1 MEKSESAVGTA
12 IEIKEKYE
20 IRRKINFNTILF
32 LICLLGLSIRLLY
45 FFLVAADN
53 QLSGDASSYHLTANL
68 FADGL
73 GFTEPF
79 RYLFGATDLVPIE
92 GELVEVVTPIGHMEP
107 TAGHPPMWTLLLS
120 IGSFLGFTTVFQQQI
135 FSIFLGIPSIV
146 LAGLI
151 GRKIGS
157 EKLGLITAS
166 LTATYAFIW
175 INDGLLMA
183 ETCAITAAFAC
194 ILAGLV
200 FAENQ
205 KMKNALIFGCVG
217 GLAALCRAEL
227 LIYLPLVAAVIL
239 FKKKISWRIKI
250 VRYLSIGLV
259 ALLVISPWVIR
270 NLYSFE
276 EDVFL
281 SDGAGTVLVQANCD
295 STYYG
300 QNLGYWE
307 LKCGQPPPY
316 GKNGELLDESQRD
329 IIVRDRSLDYIA
341 DHKKRLITVVA
352 PARIGRMW
360 GAYKPIEQLRL
371 DVLADRRSLTISSIG
386 FGQYLL
392 LLPLSLIAILKL
404 WKKRREIIFITSA
417 WIPVVTFTAAL
428 TFGNTR
434 YRTAAE
440 TSLVILAA
448 FSIDL
453 LIKKFAKKSELF
465 DRDV

>member
-1 MEKSESAVGTA
+1 MRKVNLIMKTAMETKEKSSV
-12 IEIKEKYE
+12 IKKLG
-20 IRRKINFNTILF
+20 FNKVLL
-32 LICLLGLSIRLLY
+32 LICLLGFFIRLLY
-45 FFLVAADN
+45 FFLIAADN
-53 QLSGDASSYHLTANL
+53 QLSGDASSYHLTANI

-79 RYLFGATDLVPIE
+79 RYLFGAIDSVPIE
-92 GELVEVVTPIGHMEP
+92 GKLIEVITPIGHIEP

-135 FSIFLGIPSIV
+135 FSIFLGIPSII

-151 GRKIGS
+151 GKKVGS
-157 EKLGLITAS
+157 EQLGLITAS

-175 INDGLLMA
+175 INEGLLMA
-183 ETCAITAAFAC
+183 ETCAITGAMAS
-194 ILAGLV
+194 ILAALV
-200 FAENQ
+200 LAENQ
-205 KMKNALIFGCVG
+205 NMKNALIFGCVG

-227 LIYLPLVAAVIL
+227 LIYLPLVGAVIL
-239 FKKKISWRIKI
+239 FNKKISWRRKI
-250 VRYLSIGLV
+250 LQYLSIGLA
-259 ALLVISPWVIR
+259 ALIVISPWVIR

-276 EDVFL
+276 ENVFL

-307 LKCGQPPPY
+307 LKCGEPPPY
-316 GKNGELLDESQRD
+316 GENGELLDESQRD
-329 IIVRDRSLDYIA
+329 IVVRERAFDYISEN
-341 DHKKRLITVVA
+341 KKRFITVVA

-371 DVLADRRSLTISSIG
+371 DVLADRRSFAISLIG

-392 LLPLSLIAILKL
+392 LLPLSLMAIFKL
-404 WKKRREIIFITSA
+404 WKKRRETIYITSA
-417 WIPVVTFTAAL
+417 WIPIVTLTAAL
-428 TFGNTR
+428 AFGNTR

-440 TSLVILAA
+440 ASLVILAA
-448 FSIDL
+448 FSIDIL
-453 LIKKFAKKSELF
+453 VKKFTEKSTPM
-465 DRDV
+465 

>member
-1 MEKSESAVGTA
+1 MIRIKPDLKTSLEVREKCSS
-12 IEIKEKYE
+12 IKKLG
-20 IRRKINFNTILF
+20 FNQALL
-32 LICLLGLSIRLLY
+32 LICLFGLLIRLLY
-45 FFLVAADN
+45 FFLVAANN
-53 QLSGDASSYHLTANL
+53 QISGDAASYHLTANI

-79 RYLFGATDLVPIE
+79 RYLFGAIDLVPIK
-92 GELVEVVTPIGHMEP
+92 GELVEIITPIGHTEP

-120 IGSFLGFTTVFQQQI
+120 IGSFLNFTTVYQQQI
-135 FSIFLGIPSIV
+135 FSIFLGVPSIF

-151 GRKIGS
+151 GKKIGS
-157 EKLGLITAS
+157 ERLGLITAS

-194 ILAGLV
+194 ILSGLN
-200 FAENQ
+200 FA
-205 KMKNALIFGCVG
+205 KDLSMKNAFIFACVG

-239 FKKKISWRIKI
+239 FKKEFSWRIKI
-250 VRYLSIGLV
+250 LRYLSIGLV

-276 EDVFL
+276 ENVFL

-300 QNLGYWE
+300 QNIGYWE

-316 GKNGELLDESQRD
+316 GTNGELLDESQRD
-329 IIVRDRSLDYIA
+329 IVVRDRSFDYITEN
-341 DHKKRLITVVA
+341 KKRLITVVA

-371 DVLADRRSLTISSIG
+371 DVLADRRSFGISLIG

-404 WKKRREIIFITSA
+404 WKKRKELLFITSA
-417 WIPVVTFTAAL
+417 WIPIVTFTAAL

-448 FSIDL
+448 VSLDL
-453 LIKKFAKKSELF
+453 LVKRFTGKSKTT
-465 DRDV
+465 

>member
-1 MEKSESAVGTA
+1 MNPIVTTVMET
-12 IEIKEKYE
+12 KEKHDL
-20 IRRKINFNTILF
+20 IKRLGFNKILL
-32 LICLLGLSIRLLY
+32 LICLLGFFIRLLY
-45 FFLVAADN
+45 FLLVAADN
-53 QLSGDASSYHLTANL
+53 QLSGDASSYHLTANI

-79 RYLFGATDLVPIE
+79 RYLFGAIDSVPVE
-92 GELVEVVTPIGHMEP
+92 GELIEVITPIGHIEP

-135 FSIFLGIPSIV
+135 FSIFFGIPSII

-151 GRKIGS
+151 GRRIVS
-157 EKLGLITAS
+157 ERLGLITAS

-183 ETCAITAAFAC
+183 ETCAITGAMAS
-194 ILAGLV
+194 ILAALV

-205 KMKNALIFGCVG
+205 NMKNALIFGCVG

-239 FKKKISWRIKI
+239 FKEKISWRTKI
-250 VRYLSIGLV
+250 LRYLSIGLA
-259 ALLVISPWVIR
+259 ALIIISPWVIR

-276 EDVFL
+276 ENVFL

-307 LKCGQPPPY
+307 LKCGEPPPY
-316 GKNGELLDESQRD
+316 GEDGELLDESQRD
-329 IIVRDRSLDYIA
+329 IVVRERAFDYISE
-341 DHKKRLITVVA
+341 HKKRFITVVA

-371 DVLADRRSLTISSIG
+371 DVLADRRSFAISLIG

-392 LLPLSLIAILKL
+392 LLPLSLMAILKL
-404 WKKRREIIFITSA
+404 WKKQRETLFITAA
-417 WIPVVTFTAAL
+417 WIPIVTFTATLA
-428 TFGNTR
+428 FGNTR

-440 TSLVILAA
+440 ASLVVLAA
-448 FSIDL
+448 FSID
-453 LIKKFAKKSELF
+453 IFMKKISEKSQSI
-465 DRDV
+465 

>member
-1 MEKSESAVGTA
+1 MMNTA
-12 IEIKEKYE
+12 LETKEKFSVL
-20 IRRKINFNTILF
+20 KKLDFNKVLL
-32 LICLLGLSIRLLY
+32 LICLLGFFIRLLY
-45 FFLVAADN
+45 FFLVVADN
-53 QLSGDASSYHLTANL
+53 QLSGDASSYHLTANI

-79 RYLFGATDLVPIE
+79 RYLFGAVDSVPIK
-92 GELVEVVTPIGHMEP
+92 GELVEVITPIGHIEP

-135 FSIFLGIPSIV
+135 FSIFLGIPSII

-151 GRKIGS
+151 GKKIGS
-157 EKLGLITAS
+157 EQLGLITAS
-166 LTATYAFIW
+166 LTAAYAFIW
-175 INDGLLMA
+175 INEGLLMA
-183 ETCAITAAFAC
+183 ETCAITGAMAC
-194 ILAGLV
+194 ILAALV
-200 FAENQ
+200 LAENQ
-205 KMKNALIFGCVG
+205 STKNALIFGSVG

-227 LIYLPLVAAVIL
+227 LIYLPLVGAVIL
-239 FKKKISWRIKI
+239 FTKKVPWRTKILQ
-250 VRYLSIGLV
+250 YLSVGLA

-276 EDVFL
+276 QNVFL

-307 LKCGQPPPY
+307 LKCGEPPPY
-316 GKNGELLDESQRD
+316 GEDGELLDESQRD
-329 IIVRDRSLDYIA
+329 VVVRERAFDYISE
-341 DHKKRLITVVA
+341 HKKRLITVVA

-371 DVLADRRSLTISSIG
+371 DVLADRRSFAISLIG

-392 LLPLSLIAILKL
+392 LLPLSLMAILKL
-404 WKKRREIIFITSA
+404 WKKRRETLFITSA
-417 WIPVVTFTAAL
+417 WIPIVTFTAAL
-428 TFGNTR
+428 AFGNTR

-440 TSLVILAA
+440 ASLVILAA

-453 LIKKFAKKSELF
+453 VMKKFTKKPTPM
-465 DRDV
+465 

>member
-1 MEKSESAVGTA
+1 MRKVDLTMNTA
-12 IEIKEKYE
+12 LETKEKFSVF
-20 IRRKINFNTILF
+20 KKLGFNKALL
-32 LICLLGLSIRLLY
+32 LICLLGFFIRLLY
-45 FFLVAADN
+45 FFLVVADN
-53 QLSGDASSYHLTANL
+53 QLSGDASSYHLTANI

-79 RYLFGATDLVPIE
+79 RYLFGAIYSVPIE
-92 GELVEVVTPIGHMEP
+92 GELIEVITPIGHMEP

-135 FSIFLGIPSIV
+135 FSIFLGIPSII

-151 GRKIGS
+151 GKKIGS
-157 EKLGLITAS
+157 EQLGLITAS

-175 INDGLLMA
+175 INEGLLMA
-183 ETCAITAAFAC
+183 ETCAITGAMASVLAALF
-194 ILAGLV
+194 LA
-200 FAENQ
+200 EKQN
-205 KMKNALIFGCVG
+205 MKNALIFGCVG

-227 LIYLPLVAAVIL
+227 LIYLPLVGAVIL
-239 FKKKISWRIKI
+239 FNKKISWRTKLLQ
-250 VRYLSIGLV
+250 YLSIGLA

-276 EDVFL
+276 QNVFL
-281 SDGAGTVLVQANCD
+281 TDGAGTVLVQANCD

-307 LKCGQPPPY
+307 LKCGEPPPY
-316 GKNGELLDESQRD
+316 GEDGELLDESQRD
-329 IIVRDRSLDYIA
+329 VVVRERAFDYISE
-341 DHKKRLITVVA
+341 HKKRLITVVA

-371 DVLADRRSLTISSIG
+371 DVLADRRSFAISLIG

-392 LLPLSLIAILKL
+392 LVPLSLMAILKL
-404 WKKRREIIFITSA
+404 WKKRRETLFIASA
-417 WIPVVTFTAAL
+417 WIPIVTFTAAL
-428 TFGNTR
+428 AFGNTR

-440 TSLVILAA
+440 ASLVILAA
-448 FSIDL
+448 LSIDTL
-453 LIKKFAKKSELF
+453 MKKFTRKSAPM
-465 DRDV
+465 

>member
-1 MEKSESAVGTA
+1 
-12 IEIKEKYE
+12 
-20 IRRKINFNTILF
+20 
-32 LICLLGLSIRLLY
+32 
-45 FFLVAADN
+45 
-53 QLSGDASSYHLTANL
+53 
-68 FADGL
+68 
-73 GFTEPF
+73 
-79 RYLFGATDLVPIE
+79 
-92 GELVEVVTPIGHMEP
+92 MEP

>member
-1 MEKSESAVGTA
+1 MTRIELNLNTSLEINEKFKS
-12 IEIKEKYE
+12 IKKPDFT
-20 IRRKINFNTILF
+20 KALL
-32 LICLLGLSIRLLY
+32 LICLFGLFVRFLY
-45 FFLVAADN
+45 FFLVVADN
-53 QLSGDASSYHLTANL
+53 QLSGDAASYHLTANI

-79 RYLFGATDLVPIE
+79 RYLFGAIDLVPIE
-92 GELVEVVTPIGHMEP
+92 EDLVEIITPIGHMEP
-107 TAGHPPMWTLLLS
+107 TAGHPPIWTLLLS
-120 IGSFLGFTTVFQQQI
+120 IGSFLGFTTVYEQQI
-135 FSIFLGIPSIV
+135 FSIFLGVPSIL

-151 GRKIGS
+151 GRKISS
-157 EKLGLITAS
+157 ERLGLITAF
-166 LTATYAFIW
+166 LTATYAFVW

-183 ETCAITAAFAC
+183 ETCAITAAFGC
-194 ILAGLV
+194 IFAGLV
-200 FAENQ
+200 FAENP
-205 KMKNALIFGCVG
+205 KMKNALIFACVG

-227 LIYLPLVAAVIL
+227 LIYLPVVAAVVL
-239 FKKKISWRIKI
+239 FRKEFSWRVKLL
-250 VRYLSIGLV
+250 RYLSIGLV
-259 ALLVISPWVIR
+259 ALLVISPWIIR

-276 EDVFL
+276 ENVYL

-307 LKCGQPPPY
+307 LKCGEPPPY
-316 GKNGELLDESQRD
+316 GANGELLDESQRD
-329 IIVRDRSLDYIA
+329 IVVRERSFDYINEN
-341 DHKKRLITVVA
+341 KKRLLTVVA

-360 GAYKPIEQLRL
+360 GAYKPVEQLRL
-371 DVLADRRSLTISSIG
+371 DVLADRRSFAISLIG
-386 FGQYLL
+386 FAQYLL

-404 WKKRREIIFITSA
+404 WKKRREILLITSA
-417 WIPVVTFTAAL
+417 WIPIVTFTAAL

-453 LIKKFAKKSELF
+453 LIRKFTERSKTT
-465 DRDV
+465 